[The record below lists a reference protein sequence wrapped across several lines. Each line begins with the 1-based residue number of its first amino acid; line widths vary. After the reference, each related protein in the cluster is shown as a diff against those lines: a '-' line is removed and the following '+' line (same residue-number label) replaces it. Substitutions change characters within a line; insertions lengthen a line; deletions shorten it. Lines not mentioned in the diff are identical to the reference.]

1 MQINGSKIISISCES
16 TIDEAIF
23 FMARN
28 NIRRI
33 VIYCNNKIYGIFT
46 VDEALRNLL
55 FKSEARLRDVELKKA
70 VKIPSTDIIHVVKSM
85 VENNVDSVIYDD
97 KIITE
102 KDVVFSYHFPKE
114 VDVNNIAKDALNIPP
129 YTNLI
134 SAIEIM
140 VKNHIRHLPVIEKEP
155 IGMLSARDIIYY
167 YAQKYTVDVPVMEV
181 MNPHLICVD
190 ENYSRSEAVKVMKEY
205 NIGSLCVN
213 KNKIVTLKDFIRYIF
228 TTFQIK

>member
-1 MQINGSKIISISCES
+1 
-16 TIDEAIF
+16 
-23 FMARN
+23 MARN

-33 VIYCNNKIYGIFT
+33 VVYCNNKIYGIFT

-70 VKIPSTDIIHVVKSM
+70 VKIPSADIIHVVKSM

-102 KDVVFSYHFPKE
+102 KDVVFSYDFPKAY
-114 VDVNNIAKDALNIPP
+114 VNNIAKEALYIAP
-129 YTNLI
+129 YTNVI

-140 VKNHIRHLPVIEKEP
+140 VKNSIRHLPVIEKEP
-155 IGMLSARDIIYY
+155 VGMLSARDILYY

-181 MNPHLICVD
+181 MNPHLICVN
-190 ENYSRSEAVKVMKEY
+190 ENYPMNEAVKVMKEY
-205 NIGSLCVN
+205 NIGSLCIN
-213 KNKIVTLKDFIRYIF
+213 KNKIVTLRDFIRYIF

>member
-1 MQINGSKIISISCES
+1 LQINGSKIISISCES

-33 VIYCNNKIYGIFT
+33 VVYCNNKIYGIFT

-70 VKIPSTDIIHVVKSM
+70 VKISSTDVVHVVKSM
-85 VENNVDSVIYDD
+85 VENSVDSVIYDD

-102 KDVVFSYHFPKE
+102 KDVVFSYDFPK
-114 VDVNNIAKDALNIPP
+114 VNVNNIAKEALQITP
-129 YTNLI
+129 YTNVI

-140 VKNHIRHLPVIEKEP
+140 VKNSIRHLPVIEKEP
-155 IGMLSARDIIYY
+155 VGMLSARDILYY
-167 YAQKYTVDVPVMEV
+167 YAQKYTVDVPVMDV
-181 MNPHLICVD
+181 MNPHLICVN
-190 ENYSRSEAVKVMKEY
+190 ENYPMSEAVKVMKEY
-205 NIGSLCVN
+205 NIGSLCIN
-213 KNKIVTLKDFIRYIF
+213 KNKIVTLRDFIRYIF